1 MLEKVGHIKNPLTV
15 IAIFAG
21 IAEISGT
28 IVLPFISPEN
38 QSIYIWFL
46 MFFPFYLVWVFFR
59 TLNRDHTVL
68 YAPSDY
74 KDENNFVNPVVRS
87 TPTEQAN
94 KLAEEAAE
102 FATDPSPEGT
112 TDTGTPSESADKAA
126 DSSNQDTDSTARC
139 SLPKISIQT
148 ITKCNPIRL
157 TMKT

>member
-102 FATDPSPEGT
+102 FATDPPRA
-112 TDTGTPSESADKAA
+112 PRIPAPPQKA
-126 DSSNQDTDSTARC
+126 QIRLRILLIKIQTRLPRC